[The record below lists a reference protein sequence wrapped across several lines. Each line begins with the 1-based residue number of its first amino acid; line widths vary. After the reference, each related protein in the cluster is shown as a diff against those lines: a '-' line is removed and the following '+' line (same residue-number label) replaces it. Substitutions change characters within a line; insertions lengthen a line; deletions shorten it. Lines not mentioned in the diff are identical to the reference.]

1 MIQIMKNE
9 NISNKA
15 SLPTRHGDFTIQS
28 FKEGGKEHLAIY
40 KEPLATVPMVR
51 VHSECLTG
59 DVLGS
64 VKCDCGEQLDLA
76 LEMIARDGGIV
87 IYHRQEGR
95 NIGLFNKVNA
105 YALQDKGLDTVEAN
119 HQLGFATDARTYDVV
134 EQILDYM
141 GVEKIKLLTNNPS
154 KVIGLKD
161 VEVVERVPLKI
172 EPNEHNKEY
181 LDAKRDQMGH
191 IL

>member
-1 MIQIMKNE
+1 MILIMKNE

-15 SLPTRHGDFTIQS
+15 SLPTKHGDFTIQS
-28 FKEGGKEHLAIY
+28 FKEGGKEHLIVY
-40 KEPLATVPMVR
+40 KEPLAEIPIVR

-76 LEMIARDGGIV
+76 LEIISQESGIL

-105 YALQDKGLDTVEAN
+105 YALQDQGFDTVEAN
-119 HQLGFATDARTYDVV
+119 HQLGFAADARTYDVV
-134 EQILDYM
+134 DQIFDYM
-141 GVEKIKLLTNNPS
+141 KIKKIRLLTNNPS
-154 KVIGLKD
+154 KVIALKS

-172 EPNEHNKEY
+172 TSNEYNKEY
-181 LDAKRDQMGH
+181 LDVKRDQMGH

>member
-1 MIQIMKNE
+1 MILIMKNE

-15 SLPTRHGDFTIQS
+15 SLPTKHGDFTIRS
-28 FKEGGKEHLAIY
+28 FKEGGKEHLVIY
-40 KEPLATVPMVR
+40 KEPLATIPVVR

-76 LEMIARDGGIV
+76 LKIISEERGMV

-119 HQLGFATDARTYDVV
+119 HHLGFATDARTYDVV

-141 GVEKIKLLTNNPS
+141 GIEKIKLLTNNPS
-154 KVIGLKD
+154 KVMALKS

-172 EPNEHNKEY
+172 KSNEHNKEY